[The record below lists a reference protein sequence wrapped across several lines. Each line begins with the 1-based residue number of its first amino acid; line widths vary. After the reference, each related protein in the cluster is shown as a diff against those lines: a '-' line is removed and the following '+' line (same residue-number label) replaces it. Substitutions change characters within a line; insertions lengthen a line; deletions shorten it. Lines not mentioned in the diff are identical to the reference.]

1 MEGNFL
7 SHLVNEL
14 TAYYL
19 HQHSLIISGKRNML
33 GDFVSF
39 LCSKA
44 SPATPPFRNC
54 PQTSFLKS
62 FQYNFI
68 LQSVDE
74 MMEQL
79 ISSSK

>member
-1 MEGNFL
+1 
-7 SHLVNEL
+7 
-14 TAYYL
+14 
-19 HQHSLIISGKRNML
+19 ML

>member
-1 MEGNFL
+1 
-7 SHLVNEL
+7 
-14 TAYYL
+14 
-19 HQHSLIISGKRNML
+19 ML

-79 ISSSK
+79 ISSSKYQTAINTLPLICVYFVHCHKLYCVAIG

>member
-1 MEGNFL
+1 
-7 SHLVNEL
+7 
-14 TAYYL
+14 
-19 HQHSLIISGKRNML
+19 ML

-44 SPATPPFRNC
+44 SPATPPFRNYR
-54 PQTSFLKS
+54 QTSFLKS